1 MKSLC
6 YLALTAFLL
15 TPLGAQAQISSEL
28 LPPPVGPAWK
38 ASEVDVAL
46 KYAKESK
53 FDLAFPIFKKHAEAG
68 NLEAMYHLGIM
79 YRYGEG
85 MQPNKKEAIAWWLRA
100 AKSGHAASQNDL
112 GALYSKGEGVKVD
125 KREAARWFR
134 AAAEQ
139 GYPMGQR

>member
-38 ASEVDVAL
+38 PSEIDVAL
-46 KYAKESK
+46 KYAKESR

-68 NLEAMYHLGIM
+68 DLEAMYHLGIM
-79 YRYGEG
+79 YHYGEG
-85 MQPNKKEAIAWWLRA
+85 MNPDQKAAFAWTSRS
-100 AKSGHAASQNDL
+100 AKGGYAPAQNDL
-112 GALYSKGEGVKVD
+112 GAMYVRGDGTK
-125 KREAARWFR
+125 
-134 AAAEQ
+134 
-139 GYPMGQR
+139 P